1 MLQELI
7 QDHITPNTV
16 NRAPQGLVSTNASGV
31 VTHGR
36 WLFFIG
42 STMLR
47 SQELVVEKMHK
58 VKGTEIMT
66 ERKAI
71 RSYWFNI

>member
-1 MLQELI
+1 MLQE
-7 QDHITPNTV
+7 QDHIPPNSV

-31 VTHGR
+31 VTKGR
-36 WLFFIG
+36 WLFFMRSIV
-42 STMLR
+42 LR

-58 VKGTEIMT
+58 AKGTEIMT
-66 ERKAI
+66 ELEAI

>member
-1 MLQELI
+1 M
-7 QDHITPNTV
+7 
-16 NRAPQGLVSTNASGV
+16 R
-31 VTHGR
+31 
-36 WLFFIG
+36 

-58 VKGTEIMT
+58 AKGTEIMT
-66 ERKAI
+66 ELEAI